1 MPVTPEHPISP
12 ENATE
17 PDGVVPAG
25 SEVSQ
30 PLVGK
35 RVGFVGKLGGVTRR
49 EAQQLVKAQGGL
61 PVESTE
67 ADCDLLVIGAD
78 VLPLSEEELLSPEIC
93 EAAAAGELEILS
105 ETQLWQRLGMV
116 ESEQH
121 IRCLYTPAMLAHLLG
136 VPVAVIRRWH
146 RRGLIVPVRE
156 VYRLP
161 YFNFQEV
168 ATARRLAQL
177 LAAGASPQ
185 AVEKKLARLAR
196 YLPDV
201 ERPLAQLS
209 VIVQGKQLLLRQG
222 EGLIEPGGQLR
233 IDFEAFESEDR
244 AGDPAASSSSPI
256 LSLQQQE
263 AQPGVETTPGEMI
276 DQAVRWEDEGR
287 LEEAVGM
294 YRSAL
299 ALGGP
304 SAEVCFLLA
313 ELLYR
318 LGDVT
323 AARERYFMSIELDEE
338 YVEARASLG
347 CVLAELGQHELAVAA
362 LEGALELHDDYPDA
376 HYHLA
381 RSLDELECFAEAI
394 PHWRRFL
401 ALAPNS
407 PWADEAQQR
416 LEGQICP

>member
-1 MPVTPEHPISP
+1 MSLRSEPADTPD
-12 ENATE
+12 A
-17 PDGVVPAG
+17 
-25 SEVSQ
+25 EVSVEPESTS
-30 PLVGK
+30 PLADK

-49 EAQQLVKAQGGL
+49 EAMQLVRGQGGV
-61 PVESTE
+61 PVEPAG

-78 VLPLSEEELLSPEIC
+78 VLPPAEEDLLTPEMC
-93 EAAAAGELEILS
+93 EAAAAGRLEILS
-105 ETQLWQRLGMV
+105 ETQLWERLGMV
-116 ESEQH
+116 EGEQH
-121 IRCLYTPAMLAHLLG
+121 VRSLYTPAMLAQLLG

-156 VYRLP
+156 VCRLP
-161 YFNFQEV
+161 YFDFQEV

-185 AVEKKLARLAR
+185 AVEKKLEQLAR
-196 YLPDV
+196 YLPNV

-209 VIVQGKQLLLRQG
+209 VIVEGQQLLLRQG

-233 IDFEAFESEDR
+233 IDFDALEIAPVAGAREVEDER
-244 AGDPAASSSSPI
+244 SILALEPPTASS
-256 LSLQQQE
+256 E
-263 AQPGVETTPGEMI
+263 MMTPGEMI

-304 SAEVCFLLA
+304 SAETCFLLA

-323 AARERYFMSIELDEE
+323 AARERYFMAVELDEE

-347 CVLAELGQHELAVAA
+347 CVLAELDEHELAVAA
-362 LEGALELHDDYPDA
+362 LEGALALHEDYPDA

-381 RSLDELECFAEAI
+381 RSLDELDRPEVAL

-401 ALAPNS
+401 ALSPNS
-407 PWADEAQQR
+407 PWAEEARQRLDSGDEA
-416 LEGQICP
+416 